1 MISSSPGLL
10 FTLASFAFV
19 IGLLVFVH
27 ELGHYLA
34 GRWFGVKAD
43 VFSIGFGRE
52 MIGWTDKRGT
62 RWKVAWLPLGG
73 YVRFAGDM
81 NAASQPTPEWLALP
95 AAERNQTF
103 QCKPLWQ
110 RAIIVAAGPAI
121 NFVFAIVIFIGFF
134 GFYGQPMTPPV
145 AGQVMPGSAAEMA
158 GIKPNDRLLSVDGK
172 SVQRFEDIARIVQLR
187 PGQALPIV
195 IKRGDETLRLIA
207 TPIDEYQR
215 DRFGNQ
221 FHIGRLGIA
230 QTSLAWVPV
239 PFYRLPDVATVE
251 VFKTV
256 VSMTDAIGQII
267 TGRRSI
273 KEMGGPLK
281 IAQYSGQQA
290 SQGAESLMMFIA
302 LISINLGFINLLP
315 VPMLD
320 GGHLLLYAAEAVIRR
335 PIPPKVQEQAFR
347 TGFALLMGLMV
358 FVTLLDL
365 GSFGLWDQISSL
377 IG

>member
-1 MISSSPGLL
+1 L

-27 ELGHYLA
+27 EMGHYLA
-34 GRWFGVKAD
+34 ARWFGVKAD

-52 MIGWTDKRGT
+52 MIGWTDRQGT

-81 NAASQPTPEWLALP
+81 NAASEPTPAWLAMP
-95 AAERNQTF
+95 PAERNRTF

-110 RAIIVAAGPAI
+110 RAIIVAAGPLI
-121 NFVFAIVIFIGFF
+121 NFGFAILIYMGFF
-134 GFYGQPMTPPV
+134 MAYGQPMTPPV
-145 AGQVMPGSAAEMA
+145 AGLVMPGSPAAMA
-158 GIKPNDRLLSVDGK
+158 GIKVNDRLLSVDDIA
-172 SVQRFEDIARIVQLR
+172 VARFEDIARIVQVR
-187 PGQALPIV
+187 AGEALPITLR
-195 IKRGDETLRLIA
+195 RGDELLSLTV
-207 TPIDEYQR
+207 TPADDPQR
-215 DRFGNQ
+215 DRFGNV
-221 FHIGRLGIA
+221 FHIGRIGIG
-230 QTSLAWVPV
+230 QTSPIWQPV
-239 PFYRLPDVATVE
+239 PWYRLPDVATRE
-251 VFKTV
+251 VGHTLG
-256 VSMTDAIGQII
+256 SMVDAIGQIM

-290 SQGAESLMMFIA
+290 ARGFESLIMFVA

-335 PIPPKVQEQAFR
+335 PIPPKVQERAFR

-365 GSFGLWDQISSL
+365 GSFGLWDRISGL